1 MNEDQEEDI
10 DFDYSQ
16 THLEDFLK
24 SQNRNTLLKNSNVH
38 STQLLNTFLSSYSKM
53 KSGTNMSLKGLT
65 AVGGDSISQP

>member
-1 MNEDQEEDI
+1 MEEDI

-53 KSGTNMSLKGLT
+53 KSGTNMSFKGLT
-65 AVGGDSISQP
+65 GVGGDSI